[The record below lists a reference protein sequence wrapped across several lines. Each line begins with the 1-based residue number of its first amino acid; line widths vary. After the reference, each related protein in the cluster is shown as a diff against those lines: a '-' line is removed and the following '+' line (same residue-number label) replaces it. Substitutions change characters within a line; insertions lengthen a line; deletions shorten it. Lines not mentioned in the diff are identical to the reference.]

1 MSHEVNNFM
10 WLNIT
15 HELILIT
22 ILSHRIVYERVSHHP
37 TLAVF
42 VLSAVWH
49 GFYPGYYMAF
59 ATCGLMVEAARKVF
73 ICKLKTVE
81 MRTGGLKIFLFQVK
95 IKEMFLAILFVG
107 S

>member
-1 MSHEVNNFM
+1 
-10 WLNIT
+10 
-15 HELILIT
+15 
-22 ILSHRIVYERVSHHP
+22 
-37 TLAVF
+37 
-42 VLSAVWH
+42 
-49 GFYPGYYMAF
+49 MAF

-95 IKEMFLAILFVG
+95 IKEMFLAIFFVG

>member
-1 MSHEVNNFM
+1 MKLTIFM

-22 ILSHRIVYERVSHHP
+22 LLSHRIVYERVSHHP

-95 IKEMFLAILFVG
+95 TKEMFLAILFVG